1 MSKNDLL
8 KNRRKKVKDSGK
20 ALNNANTEEYRG
32 KDIAGRIL
40 IGLSIVLVL
49 IAVLVKGGILRWNTS
64 LLAAR
69 SVSIIGGAD
78 GPTSVFIAGKVGE
91 PIGLYAV
98 AATVITIT
106 IIYKLYRHYSK

>member
-1 MSKNDLL
+1 MSKNDFL
-8 KNRRKKVKDSGK
+8 KSRRKKVKDSGK
-20 ALNNANTEEYRG
+20 TLDNANTEEYRG

-40 IGLSIVLVL
+40 IGLSIALVLV
-49 IAVLVKGGILRWNTS
+49 AVLVKGILRWNTS
-64 LLAAR
+64 LLVAS

-106 IIYKLYRHYSK
+106 IIYKVYRHYSK